1 MAGFDCDLNSIR
13 SKREREERGR
23 AEEKERANQEEEDRG
38 SDEKGGR
45 ESTEAEEVGLQ
56 ENHCALLGWF

>member
-23 AEEKERANQEEEDRG
+23 EEEKERANQEEEDRG
-38 SDEKGGR
+38 SDERGGR
-45 ESTEAEEVGLQ
+45 ESTWGCSGQGKL
-56 ENHCALLGWF
+56 

>member
-1 MAGFDCDLNSIR
+1 MTSTQSEA
-13 SKREREERGR
+13 REREERGR
-23 AEEKERANQEEEDRG
+23 EEEKERANQEEEDRG
-38 SDEKGGR
+38 SDEQGGR